1 MKTPSPLICKAAK
14 NLIKKLNYLEFI
26 FLIIFLSFGLSS
38 CTKQRYCAQ
47 CYENISGYQASDF
60 CGESGEVDIYIEEL
74 KEEGSIQGQNWTCN
88 KVIE

>member
-1 MKTPSPLICKAAK
+1 MQTSYPLISKVA
-14 NLIKKLNYLEFI
+14 NNVIKKFNYLEFT
-26 FLIIFLSFGLSS
+26 FLIILLSFGLSS

-47 CYENISGYQASDF
+47 CYENISGYQATDF

-74 KEEGSIQGQNWTCN
+74 KEEGSIQGQSWNCN